1 MQKDQNQL
9 VWNLGKRLTQLRKEA
24 GYSNQESFA
33 YEAGIA
39 RGQYARYEKG
49 ANINLLTLQKILKF
63 HKITFLEFFS
73 EGF

>member
-1 MQKDQNQL
+1 MQKDQNKL
-9 VWNLGKRLTQLRKEA
+9 VENLGKRFTQLRKEA

-33 YEAGIA
+33 HDAGIA

-63 HKITFLEFFS
+63 HKITFSEFFLK
-73 EGF
+73 GF